1 MKKKIFYFIAA
12 ALLSS
17 TSAFAQ
23 GLIEAQNGDVNRDGV
38 VDVADVTSVID
49 IMKTGG
55 GVTEVG
61 SDCTCKWTLTN
72 DGTGTWTISD
82 GTQSVVIPL
91 VPGWVNNTSVYYT
104 VYGQFEI
111 TNGIDK
117 VSIPNGY
124 ADVSI
129 DATNG
134 VATVSSSDGMNSI
147 KLQNTQPV
155 VYKDIEG
162 NVAIQNYDLNGT
174 PVGESMTFSGGGKDG
189 ITPHIGANG
198 NWFIGDTDT
207 GVHAQG
213 PMGPRGVDGVNG
225 SSGDLDENGVYIIY
239 KDYNSF
245 YGEEKKAYIPEFV
258 FDVDGST
265 TVNVGGS
272 SYKLVS
278 QSQLDNLS
286 NLIQNLTNRVAELE
300 RKLNNNE

>member
-1 MKKKIFYFIAA
+1 MKKKIFYFMAA

-23 GLIEAQNGDVNRDGV
+23 GQIEAKNGDVNRDGV

-91 VPGWVNNTSVYYT
+91 VPGWVNNTSVYYNL

-189 ITPHIGANG
+189 ITPLIGANG
-198 NWFIGDTDT
+198 NWFIGSTDT
-207 GVHAQG
+207 GVRAEG
-213 PMGPRGVDGVNG
+213 LMGPKGEDGK
-225 SSGDLDENGVYIIY
+225 SGILDANGVYVN
-239 KDYNSF
+239 YND
-245 YGEEKKAYIPEFV
+245 GGIEKAVYIPEFTV
-258 FDVDGST
+258 NADGT
-265 TVNVGGS
+265 PTINVGGS
-272 SYKLVS
+272 SYTFVS
-278 QSQLDNLS
+278 HSQLENLS